1 MSNIVHPYPDG
12 TYYFDEPGTYRFEN
26 GIAHRIESLD
36 MPTDENAPV
45 MFCKNCGKPVIFTG
59 QKARGFDT
67 DYLHANLIRRCQPA
81 DSGQPYGLEADYEPP
96 KRGVPVFPTGTKRPC
111 IHPTCGF
118 WVTYTKLGWVHM
130 DTHGADVSGHIPK
143 PKLTDHDRDD

>member
-1 MSNIVHPYPDG
+1 MADIVRPYPDG
-12 TYYFDEPGTYRFEN
+12 TYYFEEPGTYRFEN
-26 GIAHRIESLD
+26 GIAHRLESLL
-36 MPTDENAPV
+36 TEQNENDQLI
-45 MFCKNCGKPVIFTG
+45 CKHCGKPVVYTG
-59 QKARGFDT
+59 HTKQGFDT
-67 DYLHANLIRRCQPA
+67 DYVHANLIRRCQPA

-96 KRGVPVFPTGTKRPC
+96 KRGVPVFPKGTKRPC

-118 WVTYTKLGWVHM
+118 WLMYTDLGWLHI